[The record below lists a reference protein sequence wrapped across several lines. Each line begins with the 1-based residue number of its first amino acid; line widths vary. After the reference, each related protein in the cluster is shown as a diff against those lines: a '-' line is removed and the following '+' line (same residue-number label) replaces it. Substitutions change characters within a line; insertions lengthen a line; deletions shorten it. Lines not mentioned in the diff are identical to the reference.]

1 MVVSSFKNKK
11 MSHKVSRI
19 SSATFTKFNSYIRSQ
34 NMKRK
39 LILSSLRTRKKG
51 SPQENAW

>member
-19 SSATFTKFNSYIRSQ
+19 SSATFTKFNTVTYKVAKYEKKT
-34 NMKRK
+34 NTV
-39 LILSSLRTRKKG
+39 LSANT
-51 SPQENAW
+51 